1 MTASPL
7 VGVLALQGDVREHS
21 RVLTDLGAQ
30 VRRVRAPEDVAGL
43 SGLVLPGGESTTIS
57 QLAVRWGLI
66 DVVHAALA
74 SGLPAFGTCA
84 GLILLANDITDAKVG
99 QRSFGGL
106 DITARR
112 NAFGRQ
118 VDSFEQD
125 LRIPVLGTT
134 PFPGVF
140 IRAPAV
146 ERVGSNVDVLALIE
160 GGPTAGRIVAVQ
172 QEVLLATAFHPELT
186 PDTRMHEHFLAML
199 RQA

>member
-21 RVLTDLGAQ
+21 RVLSDLGAQ

-57 QLAVRWGLI
+57 QLAVRWGLF
-66 DVVHAALA
+66 DVVHEALA

>member
-21 RVLTDLGAQ
+21 RVLSDLGAQ